1 MTKERI
7 IDLFLVHRKKK
18 REIAEMAGL
27 GLYQVEY
34 ILKRENVKRPYN
46 TIPKEKK
53 DLVVRLFRWGYELDE
68 IGHDLKISRAVIKDI
83 LKSEKNISKFV

>member
-1 MTKERI
+1 
-7 IDLFLVHRKKK
+7 
-18 REIAEMAGL
+18 MAGL

-46 TIPKEKK
+46 TIPKEQK
-53 DLVVRLFRWGYELDE
+53 DRVITLFRWGYELDE
-68 IGHDLKISRAVIKDI
+68 IRKDLKISRSVIKDI